1 MQASDCCLA
10 IESFGVAIRLD
21 WVNRGKTDDSDGG
34 SGRALKALYR
44 SKNAEFVRCKP
55 FFLHTEQVQNYYT

>member
-21 WVNRGKTDDSDGG
+21 WVNRSKTDDSDGG
-34 SGRALKALYR
+34 CGRALKARRR

-55 FFLHTEQVQNYYT
+55 FSLHTEQVQNYYT

>member
-34 SGRALKALYR
+34 CGRALKAR
-44 SKNAEFVRCKP
+44 APIKKR
-55 FFLHTEQVQNYYT
+55 

>member
-34 SGRALKALYR
+34 IRAR
-44 SKNAEFVRCKP
+44 SKSAVPIKKR
-55 FFLHTEQVQNYYT
+55 